1 MDIANLAILVA
12 LLILASTI
20 TAALVGVVIHN
31 VPVAL
36 ALGVGTGALVANG
49 VVALSIRGRYERIAP
64 SDREE
69 DVTE

>member
-1 MDIANLAILVA
+1 MDIANLALLVA

-20 TAALVGVVIHN
+20 AAALVGFAFHN

-49 VVALSIRGRYERIAP
+49 VVALTIRGRFERLAP
-64 SDREE
+64 ADREE